1 MNTETHRQLAS
12 DIWSICNL
20 LRGPYKRNE
29 YRKVI
34 LPLTVLRRFDC
45 LLAPTKAKA
54 LETFNQYKGKPESII
69 RSVMQSATGYPFY
82 NLSKL
87 ELRPSQKGIN
97 SLLDDPSNLAPNL
110 NSYINGFSPNVRA
123 IMERFA
129 FDQQIAKMAE
139 KNLLFKVVQKFASF
153 DLSFSHLKPD
163 QAAMQMGYV
172 FEELIRIGAEQS
184 NEEAGEHFT
193 PREVIK
199 LMVNL
204 LLSPEQ
210 DLRRSHVVKTIYDP
224 ACGTGGMLSVA
235 EKYIRDLNNEANPLL
250 YGQDWNDEAWAVCR
264 SDMLIKGED
273 ADNIALG
280 DTFTKDAHARDEQ
293 DQKRRF
299 DYMLANPPFGVE
311 WKQQQRYIEHERD
324 TLGYNGRFGAGT
336 PRIND
341 GALLFLQHM
350 LDKMRPASDG
360 GSRIGIVFNGSPL
373 FTGDAGGGESEIRR
387 WIIENDWL
395 EAIVALPEQLF
406 YNTGISTY
414 IWVLTNRKEPH
425 RKGKVQLIDARNHW
439 VPMEKSLGNKRRR
452 IGDPSD
458 KPKDPD
464 HIGDITGLHGQ
475 QADGATR
482 WVLFDQDGK
491 VADLRTTAPGTPA
504 SEGQIWKKLAVSK
517 VFDNEDFGYHK
528 ITVERPLRLNFHA
541 AAERVARLEDETAFK
556 NLATSAKK
564 DEAARL
570 RDIEA
575 GEARQQQIRQL
586 LAEFGKRHPDQMND
600 RKIFLERLKPIDR
613 ELGVRLAAPELKAV
627 VNALGERDENAEIC
641 RSRDGEA
648 EPDAEL
654 RDTEN
659 VPLKESTQAYFE
671 REVLPHVP
679 DAWVDHSKTKVGY
692 EIPLNRHF
700 YRYEPPRELAVI
712 EGEIKA
718 LEADIV
724 RLLGEVTA

>member
-1 MNTETHRQLAS
+1 MTTETHRQIAN

-34 LPLTVLRRFDC
+34 LPLTVLRRFDG
-45 LLAPTKAKA
+45 LLGPTKAKA
-54 LETFNQYKGKPESII
+54 LETFNQYKSKPESIV
-69 RSVMQSATGYPFY
+69 RSVMQGATGYPFY

-87 ELRPSQKGIN
+87 EFRPSQKGIN
-97 SLLDDPSNLAPNL
+97 SLLDDPGHLAQNL
-110 NSYINGFSPNVRA
+110 NSYINAFSPNVRA
-123 IMERFA
+123 IMERFG
-129 FDQQIAKMAE
+129 FDQQISRMAE
-139 KNLLFKVVQKFASF
+139 KNLLFKVVQTFATF
-153 DLSFSHLKPD
+153 DLSFPNLAAD

-235 EKYIRDLNNEANPLL
+235 EKYIRDLNSDAKPLL

-273 ADNIALG
+273 ADNIARG

-293 DQKRRF
+293 GQKRRF

-311 WKQQQRYIEHERD
+311 WKQQQRYIEDEAAK
-324 TLGYNGRFGAGT
+324 LGYQGRFGAGT

-350 LDKMRPASDG
+350 IDKMRTPQEG

-414 IWVLTNRKEPH
+414 IWVLTNRKEAH
-425 RKGKVQLIDARNHW
+425 RKGKVQLIDARNYW

-452 IGDPSD
+452 IGDPGD
-458 KPKDPD
+458 KPKDPN
-464 HIGDITGLHGQ
+464 HIADITALHGQ
-475 QADGATR
+475 FTGGSTR
-482 WVLFDQDGK
+482 WVLFDKDSK
-491 VADLRTTAPGTPA
+491 VTELRATAPTAPA
-504 SEGQIWKKLAVSK
+504 PDGQTWKSLVVSM
-517 VFDNEDFGYHK
+517 VFDNDDFGYNK
-528 ITVERPLRLNFHA
+528 ITIERPLRLNFQA
-541 AAERVARLEDETAFK
+541 TPKRIAQLEDESAFR

-570 RDIEA
+570 ADIQA
-575 GEARQQQIRQL
+575 GEARQQQIRNL
-586 LAEFGKRHPDQMND
+586 LIEYAKQHPDLIKD
-600 RKIFLERLKPIDR
+600 RKAFLERLKPIDR
-613 ELGVRLAAPELKAV
+613 ALDVRLTAPELKAV
-627 VNALGERDENAEIC
+627 VNAIGERDETAEIC
-641 RSRDGEA
+641 RNRDGEA
-648 EPDAEL
+648 DSDAEL

-659 VPLKESTQAYFE
+659 VPLKESVQAYFE

-679 DAWVDHSKTKVGY
+679 DAWIDHSKTKLGY

-700 YRYEPPRELAVI
+700 YRYEPPRELALI
-712 EGEIKA
+712 EGEIKD

>member
-1 MNTETHRQLAS
+1 MTTETHRQIAN

-34 LPLTVLRRFDC
+34 LPLTVLRRFDG

-54 LETFNQYKGKPESII
+54 LETFNQYKSKPESIV
-69 RSVMQSATGYPFY
+69 RSVMEGATGYPFY

-87 ELRPSQKGIN
+87 EFRPSQKGIN
-97 SLLDDPSNLAPNL
+97 SLLDDPGHLAQNL
-110 NSYINGFSPNVRA
+110 NSYINAFSPNVRA
-123 IMERFA
+123 IMERFG
-129 FDQQIAKMAE
+129 FDQQISRMAE
-139 KNLLFKVVQKFASF
+139 KNLLFKVVQKFATF
-153 DLSFSHLKPD
+153 DLSFPNLAAD

-235 EKYIRDLNNEANPLL
+235 EKYIRDLNSDAKPLL

-273 ADNIALG
+273 ADNIARG

-311 WKQQQRYIEHERD
+311 WKQQQRYIEDEAAK
-324 TLGYNGRFGAGT
+324 LGYQGRFGAGT

-350 LDKMRPASDG
+350 IDKMRTPQEG

-414 IWVLTNRKEPH
+414 IWVLTNRKEAH
-425 RKGKVQLIDARNHW
+425 RKGKVQLIDARHHW

-452 IGDPSD
+452 IGDPGD
-458 KPKDPD
+458 KPKDPN
-464 HIGDITGLHGQ
+464 HIADITSLHGQ
-475 QADGATR
+475 FVEGSTR
-482 WVLFDQDGK
+482 WVLFDKDGK
-491 VADLRTTAPGTPA
+491 VTDLRTAAPSEPA
-504 SEGQIWKKLAVSK
+504 PEGQTWKSLMVSK
-517 VFDNEDFGYHK
+517 IFTNEDFGYNK
-528 ITVERPLRLNFHA
+528 ITVERPLRLNFQA
-541 AAERVARLEDETAFK
+541 SSARITRLEDESAFR

-570 RDIEA
+570 ADIQA
-575 GEARQQQIRQL
+575 GEARQQQIRNL
-586 LAEFGKRHPDQMND
+586 LIEYAKQHPGFIKD
-600 RKIFLERLKPIDR
+600 RKAFLERLKPIDR
-613 ELGVRLAAPELKAV
+613 ELGVRLSAPELKAV
-627 VNALGERDENAEIC
+627 ISALGERDETAEIC
-641 RSRDGEA
+641 RNRDGEA
-648 EPDAEL
+648 DSDAEL

-659 VPLKESTQAYFE
+659 VPLKESIQAYFE

-679 DAWVDHSKTKVGY
+679 DAWIDHSKTKLGY

-700 YRYEPPRELAVI
+700 YRYEPPRELGVI

-718 LEADIV
+718 LEADIL